1 MKALNRHPALS
12 KVLHQEL
19 GPVFRAGQD
28 EFAGL
33 AKHVPLVHREDIYS
47 SSSGNP
53 QNSKPQDLG
62 GGSEDAYHGDTI
74 SCAKVEAAS
83 MPNIW

>member
-1 MKALNRHPALS
+1 MLR
-12 KVLHQEL
+12 QEL
-19 GPVFRAGQD
+19 GPVFSAGQD
-28 EFAGL
+28 ESTGV
-33 AKHVPLVHREDIYS
+33 AKSVPLVQPEDIYS

-53 QNSKPQDLG
+53 QNSKPQALG